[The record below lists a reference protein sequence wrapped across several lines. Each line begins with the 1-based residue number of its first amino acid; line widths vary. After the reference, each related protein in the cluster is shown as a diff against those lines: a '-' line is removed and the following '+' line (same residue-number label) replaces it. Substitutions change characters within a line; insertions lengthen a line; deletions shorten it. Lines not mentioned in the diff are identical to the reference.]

1 MFKNPLGL
9 PRDWLRNRIS
19 LSATPA
25 KGLARSSVS
34 AIIAAG
40 LVFSD
45 KVVISATTSS
55 LRPDRDVAT
64 SNEFGVISPGLAMS
78 WRASV
83 QHTSRP
89 PEVNRRQLGSAATC
103 DAPVPVRMIR
113 SWSLRSR
120 EYRPSD
126 TGALPKSRN
135 TWACSRRS
143 TRNTDVTQARLPID
157 WVKCHHPLSR
167 FTRVNLGPPDDSL
180 TCVLSGM

>member
-1 MFKNPLGL
+1 MFKNPLVL
-9 PRDWLRNRIS
+9 PEDWLRNKIS

-25 KGLARSSVS
+25 KGLARSSVR

-55 LRPDRDVAT
+55 LLPDRDVAT
-64 SNEFGVISPGLAMS
+64 SNEFGVISSGLVMS
-78 WRASV
+78 WRASI
-83 QHTSRP
+83 QQTSRP
-89 PEVNRRQLGSAATC
+89 PEVKRRQLGSAAKC
-103 DAPVPVRMIR
+103 DAPAPARMIR

-135 TWACSRRS
+135 TWACSRTS
-143 TRNTDVTQARLPID
+143 TRNSEATQARVPID
-157 WVKCHHPLSR
+157 WVKCHHPL
-167 FTRVNLGPPDDSL
+167 P
-180 TCVLSGM
+180 